1 MIICNLECKYA
12 QYAHEHDV
20 QIAMSSLLTV
30 DLYHQKYYKSLVI
43 GDTSTADQ
51 SHLYTSFLRN
61 YSGCMSHLAR
71 GSPNANKIVHS
82 VPLHF

>member
-12 QYAHEHDV
+12 YEHDV
-20 QIAMSSLLTV
+20 QIAMRSLMTV

-51 SHLYTSFLRN
+51 SHPYTYFLR
-61 YSGCMSHLAR
+61 
-71 GSPNANKIVHS
+71 K
-82 VPLHF
+82 

>member
-30 DLYHQKYYKSLVI
+30 DLYNQKYYKSLVI

-51 SHLYTSFLRN
+51 SHPYTYFLR
-61 YSGCMSHLAR
+61 
-71 GSPNANKIVHS
+71 K
-82 VPLHF
+82 